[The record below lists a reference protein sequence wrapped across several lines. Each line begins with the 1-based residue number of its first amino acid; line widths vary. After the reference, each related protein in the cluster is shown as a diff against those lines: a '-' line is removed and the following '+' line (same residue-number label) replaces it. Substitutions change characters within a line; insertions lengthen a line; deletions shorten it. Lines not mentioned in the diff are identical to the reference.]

1 MQILESDKTH
11 NHYKRCWIQ
20 KSGLSQPKLRACLRA
35 RTLHA
40 GYGLLHAGYGLLTGL
55 LGLRLLHTDYGLLFI
70 LSIIILI
77 NSEGPFK
84 VIPIYVSISTVMIEL
99 FILKL
104 AK

>member
-1 MQILESDKTH
+1 MPGCVITLPKTVSERLDLSFCIFARRGEKYSCYMQAT
-11 NHYKRCWIQ
+11 
-20 KSGLSQPKLRACLRA
+20 ACLWV
-35 RTLHA
+35 
-40 GYGLLHAGYGLLTGL
+40 
-55 LGLRLLHTDYGLLFI
+55 LGLRLLHTDYDLLFI